1 MRQTLAVGETLQL
14 VSGVILGRYE
24 LVLRVAAG
32 GMGEVWAA
40 RLKREH
46 GFQKIFALK
55 VLRPELAGDP
65 ELVRMFQ
72 EEANIA
78 SRIRH
83 PNVVPV
89 HDVGEDRGTLFLVME
104 WVSGEPLAA
113 AIRGAGGRPAPPLVA
128 ARIAYQI
135 CAGLEAAHEL
145 CDDED
150 RPLNVV
156 HCDVSPENVLITSEG
171 LVRLV
176 DFGVALQGDQRDQRD
191 RLGPPPTWR
200 PGDAPPPYRPVELRG
215 KAPYM
220 APEHILGVPSDR
232 RADLFAVG
240 VLLYELLAGS
250 HPFLADDDRITMSRI
265 ASDEPVEPLSV
276 RSRPRRRLSTPPA
289 PAISPALDQVV
300 VAALAKS
307 PAQRFATAASLMAA
321 LEEAVPGAALQ
332 GNDAVVAQWLRDVLG
347 STLQVRSGK
356 LREALEAMER
366 GLPEDTLV
374 SGDGN
379 GSGYGRGNGSGYGD
393 GNGRG
398 SGPGPRDRREL
409 LARGART
416 GAAAVIAAAACAL
429 FGTSAAG
436 DSPLAAPQVDRE
448 PPSSR
453 AGAKPQRAARGSAEG
468 RIRTVRQEAPSPVA
482 TSPAPPPEPAPRPP
496 AAPAPRP
503 SPPPPQAVEFIPG
516 GL

>member
-1 MRQTLAVGETLQL
+1 MGGTLRLA
-14 VSGVILGRYE
+14 SGVTLGRYE

-55 VLRPELAGDP
+55 ILRPGLAADP
-65 ELVRMFQ
+65 ELVRMFL

-89 HDVGEDRGTLFLVME
+89 VDVGEDRGTLFLVME

-113 AIRGAGGRPAPPLVA
+113 AIRGAAGRPASPLVA

-150 RPLNVV
+150 RPLNLV
-156 HCDVSPENVLITSEG
+156 HFDVSPENVLITSEG
-171 LVRLV
+171 LVRLI
-176 DFGVALQGDQRDQRD
+176 DFGVARPAG
-191 RLGPPPTWR
+191 GPSTWPP
-200 PGDAPPPYRPVELRG
+200 GGVSPPSRSVEVRG

-220 APEHILGVPSDR
+220 APEHILGALSDR

-240 VLLYELLAGS
+240 VLLYELLSGC
-250 HPFLADDDRITMSRI
+250 HPFLADDDRITMTRI
-265 ASDEPVEPLSV
+265 ASLEPVEPVSS
-276 RSRPRRRLSTPPA
+276 RSRPKRRLSTPPS
-289 PAISPALDQVV
+289 SPVSPELEKV
-300 VAALAKS
+300 VATALAKS
-307 PAQRFATAASLMAA
+307 PAERYANAAALMAA
-321 LEEAVPGAALQ
+321 LEEAEPGAALQ
-332 GNDAVVAQWLRDVLG
+332 GNDAVVAQWLREVLG
-347 STLQVRSGK
+347 NTLQVRSGK

-374 SGDGN
+374 SRTGITNGTGIAN
-379 GSGYGRGNGSGYGD
+379 GSGNGHGIGNGI
-393 GNGRG
+393 GNGNAIG
-398 SGPGPRDRREL
+398 NGVGHGAGPGSRRRDL
-409 LARGART
+409 FARGART

-429 FGTSAAG
+429 FGTAAAG
-436 DSPLAAPQVDRE
+436 DSPLAPPEVDRE

-453 AGAKPQRAARGSAEG
+453 DGVAPQRAARGSAEG
-468 RIRTVRQEAPSPVA
+468 RLRTARPAAPPPVA
-482 TSPAPPPEPAPRPP
+482 TSPAPPPGPAPIPS
-496 AAPAPRP
+496 AAPAPRRSP
-503 SPPPPQAVEFIPG
+503 SQPQAVEFTPG